1 MLFKLSILYYL
12 VEIKQSKWL
21 YVYNIGFRRNWII
34 KKLIQHCSTSLFY
47 KDFAQ
52 KKNDF
57 TTFPII
63 NKAIFMANF
72 DAINT
77 VNIKLEDALTVAIKS
92 EENRDFSPTIKG
104 ITVGLSSGTSG
115 NRGVFLAS
123 EKERAYWVALVLDR
137 VLGFSLKKRSIAF
150 FLRANSNLYDSVKS
164 KLLAFHF
171 FDLLHSIDAHIER
184 LNTLQPD
191 ILVAQP
197 SMLLELAN
205 AIEANR
211 LVINPTKIISVAE
224 VLTPEDKAYLTSVF
238 NQTIHQVYQ
247 CTEGFLAS
255 SCEYGTL
262 HFNEDFLIIKK
273 KYIDHEQTR
282 FHPIITDL
290 RRRSQPIIRYELN
303 DIIQEKTSCLCG
315 SKWLAIEAIEGRS
328 DDILVFRNSENQEVK
343 IFPDFFRRAIIL
355 ADDTISD
362 YALIQTEPTH
372 LMLYIKS
379 QHEESFQRAC
389 EAIQDLL
396 KKNNIF
402 EVEISQTN
410 HNHTLKGQKLRR
422 IKNDVR
428 KTN

>member
-12 VEIKQSKWL
+12 VEIKLSKWL
-21 YVYNIGFRRNWII
+21 YVHNIGFRRNWII
-34 KKLIQHCSTSLFY
+34 KKLIRYCSTSSFY
-47 KDFAQ
+47 KDFVQ
-52 KKNDF
+52 KNINF
-57 TTFPII
+57 ENFPVI

-77 VNIKLEDALTVAIKS
+77 VNIKLKDALAVAIKS
-92 EENRDFSPTIKG
+92 EENRDFSPTISG

-137 VLGFSLKKRSIAF
+137 VLGFSLEKRSIAF

-171 FDLLHSIDAHIER
+171 FDLLNPLEAHIKH
-184 LNTLQPD
+184 LNTLQPS

-205 AIEANR
+205 AIEENKLA
-211 LVINPTKIISVAE
+211 IKPTKVISVAE

-238 NQTIHQVYQ
+238 KQTIHQVYQ

-255 SCEYGTL
+255 SCEHGTL
-262 HFNEDFLIIKK
+262 HFNEDFLIIEK
-273 KYIDHEQTR
+273 KYIDEEQSR

-290 RRRSQPIIRYELN
+290 RRQSQPIIRYELN
-303 DIIQEKTSCLCG
+303 DIIQEKVSCSCG
-315 SKWLAIEAIEGRS
+315 SKFLAIEAIEGRS
-328 DDILVFRNSENQEVK
+328 DDILVFKNTGNQVIK

-355 ADDTISD
+355 SDEQIND
-362 YALIQTEPTH
+362 YALIQTEQNH
-372 LMLYIKS
+372 LLLYIKS
-379 QHEESFQRAC
+379 QHENSYKLAFD
-389 EAIQDLL
+389 AIQNLL
-396 KKNNIF
+396 KKNAIF
-402 EVEISQTN
+402 GVEISQTN
-410 HNHTLKGQKLRR
+410 HNHTVKGQKLRR

>member
-1 MLFKLSILYYL
+1 MFFKLAILYYL
-12 VEIKQSKWL
+12 VEIKLSKWL
-21 YVYNIGFRRNWII
+21 YIHNISFRRNWII
-34 KKLIQHCSTSLFY
+34 NKLIQHCSTNLFY
-47 KDFAQ
+47 KPFTQ
-52 KKNDF
+52 KKSGFDA
-57 TTFPII
+57 FPII
-63 NKAIFMANF
+63 NKAIFMDNF
-72 DAINT
+72 DSINT
-77 VNIKLEDALTVAIKS
+77 VNIKLEEALAVAIKS

-104 ITVGLSSGTSG
+104 VTVGLSSGTSG

-171 FDLLHSIDAHIER
+171 FDLLNSIDFHIER
-184 LNTLQPD
+184 LNTLQPS

-205 AIEANR
+205 AIEANK
-211 LVINPTKIISVAE
+211 LVIKPTKIISVAE
-224 VLTPEDKAYLTSVF
+224 VLTPEDKVYLTNVF
-238 NQTIHQVYQ
+238 KQTIHQVYQ

-255 SCEYGTL
+255 TCKYGTL
-262 HFNEDFLIIKK
+262 HFNEDFLIIEK
-273 KYIDHEQTR
+273 KYIDKEQSR

-303 DIIQEKTSCLCG
+303 DIIKEKASCSCG
-315 SKWLAIEAIEGRS
+315 SKLMAIEAIEGRS
-328 DDILVFRNSENQEVK
+328 DDILIFRNIKNQEVK
-343 IFPDFFRRAIIL
+343 IFPDFFRRTIIL
-355 ADDTISD
+355 SDNTIND
-362 YALIQTEPTH
+362 YTLIQTEPH
-372 LMLYIKS
+372 RLMLYTKS
-379 QHEESFQRAC
+379 QHEDSFQMAC

-402 EVEISQTN
+402 KVEISQTN

>member
-1 MLFKLSILYYL
+1 
-12 VEIKQSKWL
+12 
-21 YVYNIGFRRNWII
+21 
-34 KKLIQHCSTSLFY
+34 
-47 KDFAQ
+47 
-52 KKNDF
+52 
-57 TTFPII
+57 
-63 NKAIFMANF
+63 MANF

-77 VNIKLEDALTVAIKS
+77 VNIKLEEALAVAIKS
-92 EENRDFSPTIKG
+92 EENRDFSPTISG

-164 KLLAFHF
+164 KLLTFHF
-171 FDLLHSIDAHIER
+171 FDLLDSIDAHIER
-184 LNTLQPD
+184 LNALQPT

-205 AIEANR
+205 AIEATR
-211 LVINPTKIISVAE
+211 LIIKPTKVISVAE
-224 VLTPEDKAYLTSVF
+224 VLTPEDKTYLTSVF
-238 NQTIHQVYQ
+238 KQTIHQVYQ

-255 SCEYGTL
+255 SCENGTL
-262 HFNEDFLIIKK
+262 HFNEDFLIIEK
-273 KYIDHEQTR
+273 KYIDHEQSR

-303 DIIQEKTSCLCG
+303 DIIQEKASCSCG
-315 SKWLAIEAIEGRS
+315 SKLMAIEAIEGRS
-328 DDILVFRNSENQEVK
+328 DDILVFKNTENQEVK
-343 IFPDFFRRAIIL
+343 IFPDFFRRAIIIS
-355 ADDTISD
+355 DNTIND
-362 YALIQTEPTH
+362 YALIQTEPNH
-372 LMLYIKS
+372 LMLYITS
-379 QHEESFQRAC
+379 QHEESFRLAC

-410 HNHTLKGQKLRR
+410 HNHTLRGQKLRR

>member
-1 MLFKLSILYYL
+1 MLFKLSILYYF
-12 VEIKQSKWL
+12 VEIKLSKWL
-21 YVYNIGFRRNWII
+21 YVHKISFRRSWII

-57 TTFPII
+57 TAFPII

-77 VNIKLEDALTVAIKS
+77 VNIKLEEALAVAIKS
-92 EENRDFSPTIKG
+92 EENRDFSPTING
-104 ITVGLSSGTSG
+104 VTVGLSSGTSG

-123 EKERAYWVALVLDR
+123 EKERAYWVGLVLDR

-171 FDLLHSIDAHIER
+171 FDLLHSINAHIKR

-197 SMLLELAN
+197 SMLFELAT
-205 AIEANR
+205 AIEANK
-211 LVINPTKIISVAE
+211 LTIKPTKVISVAE
-224 VLTPEDKAYLTSVF
+224 VLTPEDKAYLMSVF
-238 NQTIHQVYQ
+238 NQSIHQVYQ

-255 SCEYGTL
+255 SCEHGTL
-262 HFNEDFLIIKK
+262 HFNEDFLIIEK

-303 DIIQEKTSCLCG
+303 DIIQEKTNCLCG
-315 SKWLAIEAIEGRS
+315 SKFLAIEAIEGRS

-362 YALIQTEPTH
+362 YALIQTEPSR
-372 LMLYIKS
+372 LLLYIKS
-379 QHEESFQRAC
+379 QHEESFQWAC

-410 HNHTLKGQKLRR
+410 HNHTLKGLKLRR

>member
-1 MLFKLSILYYL
+1 MLFKLSVLYYL
-12 VEIKQSKWL
+12 AEIKLSKWL
-21 YVYNIGFRRNWII
+21 YFHNIGFRRNWLI
-34 KKLIQHCSTSLFY
+34 KKLIQYCSTSLFY
-47 KDFAQ
+47 KNFSQ
-52 KKNDF
+52 KKNSF
-57 TTFPII
+57 TAFPII

-72 DAINT
+72 DTINT
-77 VNIKLEDALTVAIKS
+77 VNIKLEEALAVAIKS

-115 NRGVFLAS
+115 NRGIFLAS

-137 VLGFSLKKRSIAF
+137 VLGFSFKKRSIAF

-171 FDLLHSIDAHIER
+171 FDLLDSIDAHIER
-184 LNTLQPD
+184 LNALQPT

-211 LVINPTKIISVAE
+211 LTIKPQKVISVAE
-224 VLTPEDKAYLTSVF
+224 VLTPEDKAYLSNIF
-238 NQTIHQVYQ
+238 KQTIQQVYQ

-255 SCEYGTL
+255 SCEHGTL
-262 HFNEDFLIIKK
+262 HFNEDFLIIEK
-273 KYIDHEQTR
+273 KYIDHEQSR

-303 DIIQEKTSCLCG
+303 DIIQEKTNCSCG
-315 SKWLAIEAIEGRS
+315 SKFLAIEAIEGRS
-328 DDILVFRNSENQEVK
+328 DDILAFKNTENQEVK

-355 ADDTISD
+355 SDNSISD
-362 YALIQTEPTH
+362 YALIQTKSNH

-379 QHEESFQRAC
+379 QHEKSFQLAC
-389 EAIQDLL
+389 ETVQDLL

-410 HNHTLKGQKLRR
+410 HNHTLRGQKLRR

>member
-1 MLFKLSILYYL
+1 MFFKLSILYYL
-12 VEIKQSKWL
+12 VEIKLTKWL
-21 YVYNIGFRRNWII
+21 YVHNFGFRRNWLI

-47 KDFAQ
+47 KDFSQ
-52 KKNDF
+52 KKNSF
-57 TTFPII
+57 VSFPVI

-72 DAINT
+72 DTINT
-77 VNIKLEDALTVAIKS
+77 VNIKLEEALAVAVKS

-171 FDLLHSIDAHIER
+171 FDLLNPLEKHIER
-184 LNTLQPD
+184 LNTLQPT

-205 AIEANR
+205 AIEANK
-211 LVINPTKIISVAE
+211 LDIKPTKVISVAE
-224 VLTPEDKAYLTSVF
+224 VLTPEDKAYLSSVF
-238 NQTIHQVYQ
+238 EQTIHQVYQ

-255 SCEYGTL
+255 SCEHGTL
-262 HFNEDFLIIKK
+262 HFNEDFLIIEQ
-273 KYIDHEQTR
+273 KYIDEEQIR
-282 FHPIITDL
+282 FHPVITDL
-290 RRRSQPIIRYELN
+290 KRRSQPIIRYELN

-315 SKWLAIEAIEGRS
+315 SKFLAIDAIEGRS
-328 DDILVFRNSENQEVK
+328 DDILIFKNIDNQEVK

-355 ADDTISD
+355 SDEQISD
-362 YALIQTEPTH
+362 YALIQTEPNH

-379 QHEESFQRAC
+379 QQEESFQLAC

-402 EVEISQTN
+402 GVEIIQTN
-410 HNHTLKGQKLRR
+410 HNHTLKDQKLRR